1 MVRMV
6 SDTVLYERNDTNIVL
21 FFKIHFEWQTFEKAY
36 NEMHT
41 RDKCNFTNA
50 KLDLHIMS
58 KLNKTA
64 LQLKRL
70 DI

>member
-1 MVRMV
+1 
-6 SDTVLYERNDTNIVL
+6 
-21 FFKIHFEWQTFEKAY
+21 
-36 NEMHT
+36 MHT
-41 RDKCNFTNA
+41 RGKCNFTNA

-70 DI
+70 DIYRHIVLKNSKFIKFKLESKYSCKTEV

>member
-1 MVRMV
+1 M
-6 SDTVLYERNDTNIVL
+6 
-21 FFKIHFEWQTFEKAY
+21 QA
-36 NEMHT
+36 

-70 DI
+70 DIYMPIVLKNSEFIKFKLE